1 MKKEL
6 YFCSDNIKAVSENI
20 LKKAKISS
28 IVRPYSFFPEQSAL
42 IVLDMQEYF
51 LNHNSH
57 AFIPSSSAII
67 ENINL
72 IVKLFEEK
80 KLPVIYTKHIDSESS
95 GMMSKWWNGNISAED
110 EMSKISPQIICSNEK
125 VITKK
130 QYDAFYN
137 TALEEL
143 LIQKSIKQLVITG
156 VATNLCCENTA
167 RSAFIRGFEVMF
179 PIDTTATY
187 SFDFHLS
194 SIINLSHGYSNI
206 MLLEELS
213 GKF

>member
-6 YFCSDNIKAVSENI
+6 YFCSDNINAISKNI
-20 LKKAKISS
+20 LKRAKISS
-28 IVRPYSFFPEQSAL
+28 TVRPYSFIPEQSAL

-51 LNHNSH
+51 LNQNSH
-57 AFIPSSSAII
+57 AFIPSSSAVI
-67 ENINL
+67 ENINS
-72 IVKLFEEK
+72 IVKLYERK

-95 GMMSKWWNGNISAED
+95 GMMSKWWNGTIKADD

-125 VITKK
+125 VITKN

-143 LIQKSIKQLVITG
+143 LIQKSVKQLVITG
-156 VATNLCCENTA
+156 VATHLCCENTA
-167 RSAFIRGFEVMF
+167 RSAFVRGFEVMF

-206 MLLEELS
+206 MLLEELL